1 MILKKNYKL
10 KKLKIV
16 SLVIL
21 FSITYGQSSY
31 NSVKDL
37 EQKWENYTSYQ
48 KEELL
53 SFMDFLF
60 QEKKYDKCI
69 TAGFRYNFL
78 YPEDTLIPE
87 IYFFI
92 ARSYEELSDYN
103 KALEF
108 YKKSQN
114 LLNINSS
121 LFKSNQ
127 YRIAY
132 VYLMLG
138 NFNEVNKI
146 SKISKDPYLI
156 TFNGFAKLNDLDFI
170 DSKKEFSKA
179 RKLFKSKSD
188 RRYLSILMRACDNV
202 KKLPNLNPYRAA
214 MYGIIPGGG
223 RLYLQEY
230 RQAIATFSS
239 VLFLSMNLNSNFN
252 STILSKWV
260 PRIGFVIIYGG
271 SIYGSY
277 KGIEEANMARE
288 RRYINRIQRKYNSK
302 LFLNFP
308 EPKQISNKP

>member
-1 MILKKNYKL
+1 MIFKKNYKL
-10 KKLKIV
+10 KNLKIV
-16 SLVIL
+16 FLIIL
-21 FSITYGQSSY
+21 FNISYGQSLY
-31 NSVKDL
+31 KTVEDL
-37 EQKWENYTSYQ
+37 EEKWENYTSYQ

-78 YPEDTLIPE
+78 YPEDSLIPE

-92 ARSYEELSDYN
+92 ARSYEELTDYN

-114 LLNINSS
+114 LSKINSS

-132 VYLMLG
+132 IYLMLG

-146 SKISKDPYLI
+146 SEISKDPYLI
-156 TFNGFAKLNDLDFI
+156 TFNGFAKLNDLDFVN
-170 DSKKEFSKA
+170 SKNEFNKA
-179 RKLFKSKSD
+179 RKLFKSKSN
-188 RRYLSILMRACDNV
+188 RRNLSILMRACDNV
-202 KKLPNLNPYRAA
+202 KKLPNLNPSRAA
-214 MYGIIPGGG
+214 MYGIIPGAG

-239 VLFLSMNLNSNFN
+239 SV
-252 STILSKWV
+252 
-260 PRIGFVIIYGG
+260 
-271 SIYGSY
+271 
-277 KGIEEANMARE
+277 
-288 RRYINRIQRKYNSK
+288 
-302 LFLNFP
+302 
-308 EPKQISNKP
+308 